1 MASDAH
7 FDVIAF
13 DADDTLWHTEV
24 LYHAARDQ
32 LVEVLADYV
41 DATTLAER
49 LDETEIGNLPL
60 YGYGAKSFLLSM
72 VETVIEVTEGK
83 IRGGD
88 IARVIEIG
96 RQMLTAEV
104 RLLDNVE
111 ATLVALQPD
120 YPLMVIT
127 KGDASEQVPKLTR
140 SGLTGYF
147 TYIEVVGTK
156 TEATY
161 ARILSQYSFAPDRF
175 LMVGNSLRS
184 DILPVLALGGV
195 GVYVPSEIIWSHEVV
210 DNPPTGHPRYHELD
224 RIADLPGLIGQ
235 LSGTSP
241 PDPIP

>member
-1 MASDAH
+1 MATTAA

-60 YGYGAKSFLLSM
+60 YGYGGKSFLLSM
-72 VETVIEVTEGK
+72 VETVIQVTNGE
-83 IRGGD
+83 IRGRD
-88 IARVIEIG
+88 ILRVIDIG
-96 RQMLTAEV
+96 REMLTAEV
-104 RLLDNVE
+104 RLLDDVE

-127 KGDASEQVPKLTR
+127 KGDASEQIPKLTR
-140 SGLTGYF
+140 SGLNSYF

-161 ARILSQYSFAPDRF
+161 ARIL
-175 LMVGNSLRS
+175 
-184 DILPVLALGGV
+184 GGV
-195 GVYVPSEIIWSHEVV
+195 GVYVPSEILWSHEVV

-224 RIADLPGLIGQ
+224 SIADLPDLIRQ
-235 LSGTSP
+235 LAGP
-241 PDPIP
+241 PPPP

>member
-1 MASDAH
+1 MATTAA

-60 YGYGAKSFLLSM
+60 YGYGGKSFLLSM
-72 VETVIEVTEGK
+72 VETVIQVTNGE
-83 IRGGD
+83 IRGRD
-88 IARVIEIG
+88 ILRVIDIG
-96 RQMLTAEV
+96 REMLTAEV
-104 RLLDNVE
+104 RLLDDVE

-127 KGDASEQVPKLTR
+127 KGDASEQIPKLTR
-140 SGLTGYF
+140 SGLNSYF

-161 ARILSQYSFAPDRF
+161 ARILNQYGLVPDRF

-195 GVYVPSEIIWSHEVV
+195 GVYVPSEILWSHEVV

-224 RIADLPGLIGQ
+224 SIADLPDLIRQ
-235 LSGTSP
+235 LAGP
-241 PDPIP
+241 PPPP

>member
-1 MASDAH
+1 MATDKA

-32 LVEVLADYV
+32 LVEVLAEYV
-41 DATTLAER
+41 DATTLADR

-60 YGYGAKSFLLSM
+60 YGYGGKSFLLSM
-72 VETVIEVTEGK
+72 VETVIQVTNGE
-83 IRGGD
+83 IRGSD
-88 IARVIEIG
+88 VLRVIEIG

-104 RLLDNVE
+104 RLLDDVE

-127 KGDASEQVPKLTR
+127 KGDASEQMPKLTR
-140 SGLTGYF
+140 SGLSGYF

-156 TEATY
+156 TEDTY
-161 ARILSQYSFAPDRF
+161 ARILSQYGFATDRF

-195 GVYVPSEIIWSHEVV
+195 GVYVPSEILWSHEVV
-210 DNPPTGHPRYHELD
+210 DNPPTDHPRYHELN
-224 RIADLPGLIGQ
+224 RLADLPALIRQ
-235 LSGTSP
+235 LDGTSP
-241 PDPIP
+241 

>member
-1 MASDAH
+1 MPPITP

-41 DATTLAER
+41 DATTLAGR

-60 YGYGAKSFLLSM
+60 YGYGGKSFLLSM
-72 VETVIEVTEGK
+72 VETVIQVTDGE
-83 IRGGD
+83 IRGSD
-88 IARVIEIG
+88 VARVIEIG

-104 RLLDNVE
+104 RLLDDVE

-127 KGDASEQVPKLTR
+127 KGDASEQIPKLTR
-140 SGLTGYF
+140 SGLTGFF

-161 ARILSQYSFAPDRF
+161 TRILNQYGFAPDRF

-184 DILPVLALGGV
+184 DILPVLALGGT
-195 GVYVPSEIIWSHEVV
+195 GVYVPSEILWSHEAV
-210 DNPPTGHPRYHELD
+210 DAPPTGHPRYFELD
-224 RIADLPGLIGQ
+224 RIADLPALIRRISRQ
-235 LSGTSP
+235 SGAG
-241 PDPIP
+241 